1 MAEYKANSHRSKEA
15 SELPEKKVEKVVHGT
30 VKTRKKTGIEKVK
43 SIFVSEDAGNI
54 KSYVVWDVL
63 IPGLKKA
70 VWDIVTNAL
79 DMSLYGGRG
88 NRDRSPASS
97 VSYRSYGSFYNNR
110 SRPEERRSYRDR
122 TATAYDIN
130 NIILE
135 TKGEAE
141 DVLSRMDELVD
152 IYGLVSVADLYD
164 LLGTV
169 GSYTDNKYGWTST
182 RGMDSVRVRDGYLLR
197 LPSPLPID

>member
-15 SELPEKKVEKVVHGT
+15 SDLPEKKVEKVVHGT
-30 VKTRKKTGIEKVK
+30 VKTRKKTGIEKIK

-54 KSYVVWDVL
+54 KSYVIWDVL

-79 DMSLYGGRG
+79 DMSLYGGNG
-88 NRDRSPASS
+88 NRNRSPASS
-97 VSYRSYGSFYNNR
+97 ASYRPYGSFYNR
-110 SRPEERRSYRDR
+110 GRPDERRSYKDR
-122 TATAYDIN
+122 VATSYDIN

-197 LPSPLPID
+197 LPSPCPID